1 MKFLFKGIREPK
13 RHKIDV
19 KLSKI
24 RSKLTTLEY
33 IQLRES
39 IRQELINTNKIK

>member
-1 MKFLFKGIREPK
+1 MKFLFKGITHSKHR
-13 RHKIDV
+13 KIDV

-39 IRQELINTNKIK
+39 IRKELQNKIN